1 MDLSFSGIDRSE
13 LEDLRGDTIIKVVG
27 VGGAGGS
34 VVRRMIESGVD
45 TVDYAV
51 QYRQDGILIAIV

>member
-27 VGGAGGS
+27 VGAGGS
-34 VVRRMIESGVD
+34 VIRI
-45 TVDYAV
+45 
-51 QYRQDGILIAIV
+51 